1 MSAESQNRELR
12 MEMLR
17 MRAAVERGEVAAS
30 LRDLRGST
38 GRLRNLASVAGTL
51 TAALLPETGSVT
63 VSDSGRSGWMGLLAG
78 SVTGRPWL
86 AALALGA
93 VRALKRGPLLAAA
106 VIASV
111 ALGMRLTKKTADTR
125 IAESQTPDA

>member
-1 MSAESQNRELR
+1 MSDKSQNRELR

-38 GRLRNLASVAGTL
+38 GRLRNLASVAGSVS
-51 TAALLPETGSVT
+51 AAVA
-63 VSDSGRSGWMGLLAG
+63 GRSGWLGLLAS
-78 SVTGRPWL
+78 SVSGRPWL

-93 VRALKRGPLLAAA
+93 VRALKRRPLLAAVA
-106 VIASV
+106 VGAVVI
-111 ALGMRLTKKTADTR
+111 GMRAMKQPAQ
-125 IAESQTPDA
+125 SQTPDT

>member
-1 MSAESQNRELR
+1 MSEASRNRELR

-30 LRDLRGST
+30 LRELRGST
-38 GRLRNLASVAGTL
+38 GRLRNIASVAGSL
-51 TAALLPETGSVT
+51 TAA
-63 VSDSGRSGWMGLLAG
+63 VSSRSGWMGLLAS

-93 VRALKRGPLLAAA
+93 VRALKRRPLLAAVAIGA
-106 VIASV
+106 VVI
-111 ALGMRLTKKTADTR
+111 GMRATKKNAGSR
-125 IAESQTPDA
+125 MPASQSPDA

>member
-1 MSAESQNRELR
+1 MSAESQNREVR
-12 MEMLR
+12 TEMLR

-51 TAALLPETGSVT
+51 TAAV
-63 VSDSGRSGWMGLLAG
+63 SGRSGWMGLLAG

-93 VRALKRGPLLAAA
+93 VRALKRRPLLAAA

-111 ALGMRLTKKTADTR
+111 SLGMRLSKKTAEPR

>member
-1 MSAESQNRELR
+1 MSGKSRNRELR

-38 GRLRNLASVAGTL
+38 GRLRNLASLA
-51 TAALLPETGSVT
+51 GSVSAA
-63 VSDSGRSGWMGLLAG
+63 VAGRSGWMGLLAS

-93 VRALKRGPLLAAA
+93 VRALKRRPLLAAA
-106 VIASV
+106 VV
-111 ALGMRLTKKTADTR
+111 GALVVGMRATKKNAG
-125 IAESQTPDA
+125 SQMPDA

>member
-1 MSAESQNRELR
+1 MSGQSQNRELR

-30 LRDLRGST
+30 LRELRGST
-38 GRLRNLASVAGTL
+38 GRLRNLASVAGSL
-51 TAALLPETGSVT
+51 SAA
-63 VSDSGRSGWMGLLAG
+63 VSSRSSWVGLLAS

-93 VRALKRGPLLAAA
+93 VRALKRRPLLAAVAIGA
-106 VIASV
+106 VAI
-111 ALGMRLTKKTADTR
+111 GMRATKKA
-125 IAESQTPDA
+125 AGSQMEESQSPDA

>member
-1 MSAESQNRELR
+1 MSDKSHHRELR

-17 MRAAVERGEVAAS
+17 MRASVERAEVAAS

-38 GRLRNLASVAGTL
+38 GRLRNFASVAGGVS
-51 TAALLPETGSVT
+51 AAVA
-63 VSDSGRSGWMGLLAG
+63 GRSGWMGLLAS

-93 VRALKRGPLLAAA
+93 VRALKRKPLLAAVAIGA
-106 VIASV
+106 VTI
-111 ALGMRLTKKTADTR
+111 GMRATR
-125 IAESQTPDA
+125 KNAGPQIPDA

>member
-1 MSAESQNRELR
+1 MSDASRNRELR

-17 MRAAVERGEVAAS
+17 MRAAVERGEVASA

-38 GRLRNLASVAGTL
+38 GRLRNLASVAGSL
-51 TAALLPETGSVT
+51 GAA
-63 VSDSGRSGWMGLLAG
+63 VSNRSSWMGLLAS

-93 VRALKRGPLLAAA
+93 VRALKRRPLLAAVAIGA
-106 VIASV
+106 VAI
-111 ALGMRLTKKTADTR
+111 GMRATKKA
-125 IAESQTPDA
+125 AVPQSSDA

>member
-51 TAALLPETGSVT
+51 TAAV
-63 VSDSGRSGWMGLLAG
+63 SGRSGWMGLLAG

-93 VRALKRGPLLAAA
+93 VRALKRRPLLAAA

-111 ALGMRLTKKTADTR
+111 ALGMRLSKKTAEPR

>member
-1 MSAESQNRELR
+1 MSDKSQNLELR

-17 MRAAVERGEVAAS
+17 MRASVERAEVAAS

-38 GRLRNLASVAGTL
+38 GRLRSFASVAGGVS
-51 TAALLPETGSVT
+51 AAVAS
-63 VSDSGRSGWMGLLAG
+63 RSGWMGLLAS

-93 VRALKRGPLLAAA
+93 VRALKRKPLLATVAIGA
-106 VIASV
+106 VTI
-111 ALGMRLTKKTADTR
+111 GMRALKSHAGSR
-125 IAESQTPDA
+125 TPGS

>member
-1 MSAESQNRELR
+1 MSGQSQDRQLR

-30 LRDLRGST
+30 LRELRGST
-38 GRLRNLASVAGTL
+38 GRLRNLASVAGSL
-51 TAALLPETGSVT
+51 GAAVSNRGS
-63 VSDSGRSGWMGLLAG
+63 WMGLLAS

-93 VRALKRGPLLAAA
+93 VRALKRRPLLAAVAIGA
-106 VIASV
+106 VAI
-111 ALGMRLTKKTADTR
+111 GMRATKKA
-125 IAESQTPDA
+125 AVPQAPDA